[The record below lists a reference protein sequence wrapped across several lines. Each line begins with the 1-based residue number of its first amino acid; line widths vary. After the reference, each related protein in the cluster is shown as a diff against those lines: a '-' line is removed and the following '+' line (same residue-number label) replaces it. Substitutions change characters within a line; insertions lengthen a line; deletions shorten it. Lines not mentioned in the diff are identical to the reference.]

1 MFDYNSKT
9 VVIDLIHAF
18 EGKTTAGALSIGPGA
33 AEARMNILDKC
44 KGNKFISMAGHP
56 MPQQPPKRFTIL
68 TTIYCFVSWSVSNW
82 IKSKA
87 RGIRYKFIF
96 GSTLIDNGV
105 GKAVYVDYLSEA
117 LATSTYIAAP
127 EPVVVGKGL
136 EHIQAGLGLQ
146 KKACPPRR

>member
-1 MFDYNSKT
+1 MD
-9 VVIDLIHAF
+9 
-18 EGKTTAGALSIGPGA
+18 
-33 AEARMNILDKC
+33 ILDKC
-44 KGNKFISMAGHP
+44 KGNKFISMASYP
-56 MPQQPPKRFTIL
+56 MPQQPPKRFALL

-96 GSTLIDNGV
+96 GSTLIDDGV
-105 GKAVYVDYLSEA
+105 GKAVYVDYLPEA
-117 LATSTYIAAP
+117 LVTSTYIAAP